1 MLTALSW
8 PVDDS
13 QSHTLWLN
21 SMHIEQVFDQLL
33 RAPFQKGLRNT
44 QTQSDDVDGP
54 ELVGDSE

>member
-1 MLTALSW
+1 MLTALEW

-21 SMHIEQVFDQLL
+21 SMHIDTVFDQLL

-44 QTQSDDVDGP
+44 QAQSDDVDGP
-54 ELVGDSE
+54 ELTGDSE